1 MYNLHDMIFKRKSFR
16 RFDNSLSLSSE
27 ELQKIEQH
35 LNILVP
41 LLDDIKIKY
50 RIVNREETTCKRGEY
65 CLLVYSEQQEK
76 YLLNIGYNLEQ
87 IELWM
92 ASQNIGVCWYG
103 VGKTDKLKYDGL
115 DYVIMLAFGKG
126 RPEEFRKDYTKAKR
140 KELEIIWSGEHIPN
154 VTNVVRFAP
163 SACNS
168 QPWRVVFENQ
178 LIRIFRSTEVKS
190 IFPKEKLLLYN
201 CIDMGI
207 FLYFM
212 ELALSHEQYKFE
224 RVLCGKDNFNKKEIE
239 IAQYTI
245 YTDNIT

>member
-1 MYNLHDMIFKRKSFR
+1 MYNVYDMIFKRKSFR
-16 RFDNSLSLSSE
+16 RFGDFLTLTNE
-27 ELQKIEQH
+27 EMQKVKNY
-35 LNILVP
+35 LNILIP
-41 LLDDIKIKY
+41 LLDDVKIKY
-50 RIVNREETTCKRGEY
+50 RIVKREETNCKRGEY
-65 CLLVYSEQQEK
+65 CLLVYSEQKEQS
-76 YLLNIGYNLEQ
+76 LLNIGYTLEQ
-87 IELWM
+87 LDLWM

-103 VGKTDKLKYDGL
+103 IGKPDKLQYEGL

-140 KELEIIWSGEHIPN
+140 KELELIWSGQHIPN

-168 QPWRVVFENQ
+168 QPWRVVFETQ
-178 LIRIFRSTEVKS
+178 IIRIFRSTDVHS

-212 ELALSHEQYKFE
+212 ELALRREQYEFE
-224 RVLCGKDNFNKKEIE
+224 RILCQEKNSNEKLIE

-245 YTDNIT
+245 K

>member
-1 MYNLHDMIFKRKSFR
+1 MYNLYDMIFKRKSFR

-41 LLDDIKIKY
+41 LLDDVKIKY
-50 RIVNREETTCKRGEY
+50 RIVKREETTCKRGEY
-65 CLLVYSEQQEK
+65 CLLVYSEQKEK
-76 YLLNIGYNLEQ
+76 CLLNIGYTLEQ
-87 IELWM
+87 LDLWR
-92 ASQNIGVCWYG
+92 ASQNIGMCWYG
-103 VGKTDKLKYDGL
+103 VGKTDKLQYDGL

-126 RPEEFRKDYTKAKR
+126 RPEEFRKDYRKAKR
-140 KELEIIWSGEHIPN
+140 KELEIIWRGEHLPN
-154 VTNVVRFAP
+154 VTDVVRFAP

-178 LIRIFRSTEVKS
+178 LIRIFRSTEVNS

-207 FLYFM
+207 FLYFI
-212 ELALSHEQYKFE
+212 ELALRHEEYNFE
-224 RVLCGKDNFNKKEIE
+224 RLVCEKENSNEKQIE

-245 YTDNIT
+245 YKV

>member
-1 MYNLHDMIFKRKSFR
+1 MYNLYDMIFKRKSFR

-50 RIVNREETTCKRGEY
+50 RIVKRKETTCKRGEY
-65 CLLVYSEQQEK
+65 CLLVYSEQKEK
-76 YLLNIGYNLEQ
+76 CLLNIGYTLEQ
-87 IELWM
+87 LDLWM

-103 VGKTDKLKYDGL
+103 VGKTNKLQYDGL

-126 RPEEFRKDYTKAKR
+126 RTEEFRKDYTKAKR
-140 KELEIIWSGEHIPN
+140 KELEIIWRGQHIPN

-168 QPWRVVFENQ
+168 QPWRVFHEDQ

-212 ELALSHEQYKFE
+212 ELALRHEQYEFE
-224 RVLCGKDNFNKKEIE
+224 RVLCEKENPNKKEIE

-245 YTDNIT
+245 YKEY